1 MSTENNSDLL
11 FKNSVKILTDLIS
24 FKTISGEDNTALID
38 YCDDILKKLGATSF
52 RTYDDEKKRVNLFA
66 TLKAKSS
73 NNKKPIILSGHTDV
87 VPVSKGW
94 SSDPFTATIKDD
106 KLYGRGSCDMK
117 GFIACTLAYAP
128 IYSKS
133 NLDRDIHFSFTFDEE
148 TACIGAPIL
157 IEELKRRNIKDGI
170 CIVGEP
176 TNMKII
182 DAHKGCYEYTTHFRG
197 LAGHSSA
204 PHKGV
209 SAVEYA
215 SKYVNKLMELRER
228 LKERE
233 PKDSIFDPP
242 HSTLSIG
249 GIFGGIAHNVIA
261 DKCHVNWETRPV
273 VKEDGVFLN
282 QEIDKYVNEVLLPD
296 MKKIFP
302 NASIEK
308 NIIGEII
315 GFDRKSKSDAC
326 ELISSLTGDNSRQ
339 VVSFGTEAGLFQEI
353 GISTVVC
360 GPGSIEQAHKI
371 DEFIILD
378 ELKKRVKKDSIFD
391 PPHSTLSIGGIKGGI
406 AHNVIADKCSVEW
419 ETRPVVKDDGEFVTK
434 EIDKYA
440 NEVLLPEMKKVFPD
454 SYIKK
459 EVIGEVVGFNR
470 LDDSEACEFV
480 SNITGDNSRE
490 VVSFGTE
497 AGLFQELGISTVV
510 CGPGSIEQAHKI
522 DEFIELNE
530 MKKCL
535 KFLEGVKDKSVN

>member
-1 MSTENNSDLL
+1 MSTENNSENLYN
-11 FKNSVKILTDLIS
+11 NSVKILTDLIG
-24 FKTISGEDNTALID
+24 FKTISGEDNSALID
-38 YCDDILKKLGATSF
+38 YCDEILKQLGATSF

-66 TLKAKSS
+66 TLKAKNS

-94 SSDPFTATIKDD
+94 SSDPFTATIRED

-117 GFIACTLAYAP
+117 GFIACALAYAP

-133 NLDRDIHFSFTFDEE
+133 DLDRDIHFSFTFDEE
-148 TACIGAPIL
+148 TACQGAPIL
-157 IEELKRRNIKDGI
+157 IEELKKRGIKNGI
-170 CIVGEP
+170 CIIGEP

-182 DAHKGCYEYTTHFRG
+182 DAHKGCYEYTTYFKG

-215 SKYVNKLMELRER
+215 SRYVNKLIELREK
-228 LKERE
+228 LKERT

-273 VKEDGVFLN
+273 VKEDAVFLN
-282 QEIDKYVNEVLLPD
+282 QELDKYANEVLLPE
-296 MKKIFP
+296 MKKVFP

-308 NIIGEII
+308 DIIGEIV
-315 GFDRKSKSDAC
+315 GFDREEKSDAC
-326 ELISSLTGDNSRQ
+326 ELISNLTGDNSRQ

-371 DEFIILD
+371 DEFIVLD
-378 ELKKRVKKDSIFD
+378 ELKKCLDLLD
-391 PPHSTLSIGGIKGGI
+391 GIK
-406 AHNVIADKCSVEW
+406 N
-419 ETRPVVKDDGEFVTK
+419 
-434 EIDKYA
+434 
-440 NEVLLPEMKKVFPD
+440 
-454 SYIKK
+454 
-459 EVIGEVVGFNR
+459 
-470 LDDSEACEFV
+470 
-480 SNITGDNSRE
+480 NS
-490 VVSFGTE
+490 
-497 AGLFQELGISTVV
+497 I
-510 CGPGSIEQAHKI
+510 P
-522 DEFIELNE
+522 N
-530 MKKCL
+530 
-535 KFLEGVKDKSVN
+535 